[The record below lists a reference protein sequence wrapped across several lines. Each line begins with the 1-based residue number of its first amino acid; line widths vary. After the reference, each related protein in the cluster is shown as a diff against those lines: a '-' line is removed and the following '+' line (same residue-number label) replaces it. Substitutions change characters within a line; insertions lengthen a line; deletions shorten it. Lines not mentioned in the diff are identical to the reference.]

1 MDRFLS
7 RSDEGADLARRAT
20 EVPANVLCEY
30 VEEAGG
36 TRLRVAQHRQAG

>member
-30 VEEAGG
+30 VEEAD
-36 TRLRVAQHRQAG
+36 RAQHRQAG